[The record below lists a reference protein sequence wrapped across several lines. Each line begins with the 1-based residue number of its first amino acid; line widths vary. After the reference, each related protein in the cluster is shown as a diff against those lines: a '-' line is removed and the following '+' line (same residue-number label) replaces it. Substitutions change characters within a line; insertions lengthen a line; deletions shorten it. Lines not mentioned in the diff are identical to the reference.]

1 MHIYRHMFISIQIHK
16 YVGDIVNVTSD
27 SKRSGVFSTTFS
39 TSSPGRLEDGKELS
53 TSVITDGVCV
63 SVL

>member
-1 MHIYRHMFISIQIHK
+1 MQVYRHVFKSILIYE
-16 YVGDIVNVTSD
+16 YVGDIVNVTSE
-27 SKRSGVFSTTFS
+27 SRRSGVFSTTFS
-39 TSSPGRLEDGKELS
+39 TSLSGRIEDGKELG